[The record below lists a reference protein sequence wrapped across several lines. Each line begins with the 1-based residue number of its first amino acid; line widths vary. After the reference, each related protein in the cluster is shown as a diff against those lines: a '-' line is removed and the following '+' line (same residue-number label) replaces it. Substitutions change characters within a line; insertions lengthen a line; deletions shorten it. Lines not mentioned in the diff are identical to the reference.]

1 MRPVGYLQFAEDVRD
16 VVANGV
22 RAQNE
27 LVGDIRIALAL
38 SNQVEDLALA
48 LRQLRKRVLHRS
60 RLRCGEEVNE
70 PDCDG
75 WAENGLTTANGADG
89 PKHLGFFGV
98 LENVSSGPCPHCCE
112 YRGIIFKHGDDKDM

>member
-38 SNQVEDLALA
+38 RDQVEDFALA
-48 LRQLRKRVLHRS
+48 LRQLGKRVRHSS
-60 RLRCGEEVNE
+60 RLGCGKEVNE
-70 PDCDG
+70 PDGDG

-98 LENVSSGPCPHCCE
+98 LEDVSPGP
-112 YRGIIFKHGDDKDM
+112 

>member
-38 SNQVEDLALA
+38 RDQVEDLALA
-48 LRQLRKRVLHRS
+48 LGQLGKRVRHS
-60 RLRCGEEVNE
+60 GRLGCSEEVDE
-70 PDCDG
+70 TDCDG
-75 WAENGLTTANGADG
+75 GAENGLATANGADS

-98 LENVSSGPCPHCCE
+98 VENVSSGPCPHCCE